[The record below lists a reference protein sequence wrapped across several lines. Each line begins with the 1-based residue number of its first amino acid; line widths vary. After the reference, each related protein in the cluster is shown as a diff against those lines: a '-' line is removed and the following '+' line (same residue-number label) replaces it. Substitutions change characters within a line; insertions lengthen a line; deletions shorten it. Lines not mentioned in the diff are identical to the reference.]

1 MNGPSM
7 TGRAALVTGGS
18 RGIGAAIVKA
28 LAADGW
34 QVVAASRSGRLPEGL
49 DPALAGQVRA
59 VALDVADP
67 KAPDSAIREITASVG
82 PIACLVNNAGLRHDA
97 LLATTKDDDW
107 NRLID
112 VNISG
117 AFRCS
122 RAVLP
127 GMVARRDGV
136 IVNVSSLAA
145 LAGLTGQAAYGATK
159 AAMLGMTRALAREVG
174 RRNIRVNAVLPGF
187 VATDMTADMSP
198 DAVQRLRSTECLP
211 QGTTPAD
218 VAAVVAFLASPR
230 AAAITGQ
237 AIVVD
242 SGASA

>member
-1 MNGPSM
+1 
-7 TGRAALVTGGS
+7 
-18 RGIGAAIVKA
+18 
-28 LAADGW
+28 
-34 QVVAASRSGRLPEGL
+34 
-49 DPALAGQVRA
+49 
-59 VALDVADP
+59 
-67 KAPDSAIREITASVG
+67 
-82 PIACLVNNAGLRHDA
+82 
-97 LLATTKDDDW
+97 
-107 NRLID
+107 
-112 VNISG
+112 
-117 AFRCS
+117 
-122 RAVLP
+122 
-127 GMVARRDGV
+127 
-136 IVNVSSLAA
+136 
-145 LAGLTGQAAYGATK
+145 
-159 AAMLGMTRALAREVG
+159 MLGMTRALAREVG